1 MKKVFTL
8 KRGSFFA
15 KGTCAMIKGMEP
27 VVALLMGSDSDL
39 PVFEQA
45 EEVLKAF
52 GVPYEM
58 DVMSAHR
65 SPERVSKYVQTARER
80 GLKVIIAGA
89 GMAAHL
95 AGVAASYTTLP
106 VIGIP
111 ISSGAMNGL
120 DSLLSTVQMPPGVP
134 VGTVTINGGKN
145 AALFA
150 IEILATSNS
159 ELAQKLDEFRKEQRA
174 SVEEK
179 SARTK
184 RRG

>member
-1 MKKVFTL
+1 
-8 KRGSFFA
+8 
-15 KGTCAMIKGMEP
+15 MEP
-27 VVALLMGSDSDL
+27 VVALIMGSDSDL
-39 PVFEQA
+39 PIFEEA

-52 GVPYEM
+52 GVPYEL

-65 SPERVSKYVQTARER
+65 SPERVSKYVQAARER

-95 AGVAASYTTLP
+95 AGVAASHTILP

-111 ISSGAMNGL
+111 IASGAMNGL

-145 AALFA
+145 AALYA
-150 IEILATSNS
+150 IQILAISDP
-159 ELAQKLDEFRKEQRA
+159 ELARKVEGFREEQRA

-179 SARTK
+179 SAKTK